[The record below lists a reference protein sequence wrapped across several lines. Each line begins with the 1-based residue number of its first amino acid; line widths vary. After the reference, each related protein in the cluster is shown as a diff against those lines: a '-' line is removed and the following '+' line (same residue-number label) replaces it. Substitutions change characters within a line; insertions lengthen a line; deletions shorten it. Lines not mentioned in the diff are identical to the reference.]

1 MLSVRLKCSQFR
13 LHRNHGRWFPGRS
26 GPFTSPRAQNAGDNC
41 PVTSSLAPGNWSRD
55 LVACSTVVGADDGAV
70 VRSTHMQCEDDADYD
85 DDQGAP
91 VTPRVAY

>member
-1 MLSVRLKCSQFR
+1 MCPKNLTLSLSTPSR
-13 LHRNHGRWFPGRS
+13 
-26 GPFTSPRAQNAGDNC
+26 PRGGLLTHPLTQNAGDNC

-55 LVACSTVVGADDGAV
+55 LVAFSTVVGADDGAV
-70 VRSTHMQCEDDADYD
+70 VRSTHMQCEDDADFD